1 MIPRQLQEEFII
13 RWYDVDYTATWRA
26 RDDEGKEW
34 KPKDSVFLYN
44 FQFRE
49 DRILEQSTENHMQK
63 KYKEFKEE
71 NCQRKRDERK

>member
-34 KPKDSVFLYN
+34 QPNDSVFLYN
-44 FQFRE
+44 FQFR
-49 DRILEQSTENHMQK
+49 DNRILEESTENHMKK
-63 KYKEFKEE
+63 KYKEFKKE